1 MTTKDTGGSAFP
13 RIDRIEPG
21 EYGDHSVVS
30 TGGMTLRD
38 WFAGKAM
45 QGMFANG
52 ELTERSDWNPRT
64 AAVAAY
70 AIADAMLAARKE
82 ES

>member
-1 MTTKDTGGSAFP
+1 MNAKDTGGSAFP
-13 RIDRIEPG
+13 TPEMPTSDFRFTVIPQP
-21 EYGDHSVVS
+21 
-30 TGGMTLRD
+30 GMTLRD

-52 ELTERSDWNPRT
+52 ELTERSDWSPRT
-64 AAVAAY
+64 AAFAAY